1 LQDLDKSIELNAS
14 NFGTFHD
21 RAMVKSKLGNVDGAK
36 KDLDQSIRLNPDAT
50 SHASHGSE
58 ECPEMPMFV
67 S

>member
-1 LQDLDKSIELNAS
+1 
-14 NFGTFHD
+14 
-21 RAMVKSKLGNVDGAK
+21 MVKSKLGNVDGAK